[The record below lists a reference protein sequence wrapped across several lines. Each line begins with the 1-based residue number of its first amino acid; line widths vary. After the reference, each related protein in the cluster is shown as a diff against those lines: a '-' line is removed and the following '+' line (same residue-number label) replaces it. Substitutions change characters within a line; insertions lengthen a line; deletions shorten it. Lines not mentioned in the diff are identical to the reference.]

1 MHLLISV
8 LGNLTMRSV
17 CPAVVQLFSA
27 RWSKCPTTSHSK
39 FIRVISQ
46 WKCTTLTI
54 VCNWDTGLK
63 SFYYFFFFK
72 ATLICILGYLRAVE
86 QCSFGHHQLLRKPS
100 NSLAAKCSTLFTNG
114 VCCCRWCT
122 GGGPSDLFHWTTL
135 MNLLRVSQYRK
146 GGGRKKPK
154 HWVKGTLCRFFFYVY
169 IQCYFVY
176 LSSNKCVECIF
187 FLPILKCFKS
197 YIVYISVNLLTV
209 FLSLSFP
216 SALLQACYC
225 HPVDQQTWVKPQR
238 KPQLKSHWQLTRLEL

>member
-72 ATLICILGYLRAVE
+72 ATLICILGHLRAVE

-122 GGGPSDLFHWTTL
+122 GGVRRIFFTEQRWWICWEWVNIGKVGAVRNQNTELKVPSVD
-135 MNLLRVSQYRK
+135 
-146 GGGRKKPK
+146 
-154 HWVKGTLCRFFFYVY
+154 FFFTFTFSV
-169 IQCYFVY
+169 ILFIWALTNV
-176 LSSNKCVECIF
+176 LNAFSSSQF
-187 FLPILKCFKS
+187 
-197 YIVYISVNLLTV
+197 
-209 FLSLSFP
+209 
-216 SALLQACYC
+216 
-225 HPVDQQTWVKPQR
+225 
-238 KPQLKSHWQLTRLEL
+238 